1 MSHDVFPAHQGSI
14 RRTDSNSL
22 LRLYDLAT
30 EIFHQTRSQAERTRA
45 DKAIKRI
52 GAELRSR
59 NVDLST
65 KMPPANPPGLS
76 STPP

>member
-1 MSHDVFPAHQGSI
+1 MSHDVFPANQGSI

-22 LRLYDLAT
+22 LRLYDRAM
-30 EIFHQTRSQAERTRA
+30 EIFNRTKSHGERARA

-52 GAELRSR
+52 AAELRSR
-59 NVDLST
+59 NVDLSA
-65 KMPPANPPGLS
+65 KMPPAHPSGLD